1 MSESFRTKILKLDSS
16 KATRYDNEYQTAC
29 LFQFDEI
36 SCRGDESLV
45 YSLLNASIPYSW
57 HSVNKYNQYLDIEEK
72 INNVSTNRIII
83 IPAGN
88 YSSVELAKTLTQ
100 LLTTQNPAGGL
111 VYNITYNKINNRF
124 LINITT
130 PNATAIFKFG
140 TGENANESCYKLLGC
155 LKIDLLINNVP
166 FLSTNSVI
174 MNDITFLQIK
184 SDLGNNIVSSSNE
197 DNIFEIIPINTQP
210 YSYISYAPYQ
220 PNKYLLN
227 QSSINTVSI
236 ELVDNENRP
245 INLNGLSFLI
255 TIKLVII
262 DKAQHNIPIGVDPRM
277 QQPSEEKTNLQVLE
291 ENPGII
297 NIPQPYDP
305 DRTTTLS
312 DLIEYNIIKE
322 MLNEFKS
329 KNKKSKT

>member
-1 MSESFRTKILKLDSS
+1 MADSFKTKVLKLDSS
-16 KATRYDNEYQTAC
+16 KATQYNNEYKTNC

-36 SCRGDESLV
+36 SCRGDESIV

-57 HSVNKYNQYLDIEEK
+57 NSVNKYNQYLDIEEK
-72 INNVSTNRIII
+72 INNVSTTRTIV

-88 YSSVELAKTLTQ
+88 YSSVEFGKTLNQ
-100 LLTTQNPAGGL
+100 LLTTQNI
-111 VYNITYNKINNRF
+111 VYNISYNKINNRF
-124 LINITT
+124 LITIQTA
-130 PNATAIFKFG
+130 NATAIFKFG
-140 TGENANESCYKLLGC
+140 TGENAKESCYKLLGC
-155 LKIDLLINNVP
+155 LKNDLLINNSP
-166 FLSTNSVI
+166 FLSTNSII

-197 DNIFEIIPINTQP
+197 DNLFEIIPINTQP
-210 YSYISYAPYQ
+210 YSYICYSPYQ

-236 ELVDNENRP
+236 ELLDNEGRP
-245 INLNGLSFLI
+245 MNLNGLSFLL

-262 DKAQHNIPIGVDPRM
+262 DRTQHNLPITMDPRL
-277 QQPSEEKTNLQVLE
+277 QQTEEKSQLQVLE

-297 NIPQPYDP
+297 NIPQPFDP
-305 DRTTTLS
+305 DRTTLS

-322 MLNEFKS
+322 MLNEVKNKS
-329 KNKKSKT
+329 KNKKKIIRNS